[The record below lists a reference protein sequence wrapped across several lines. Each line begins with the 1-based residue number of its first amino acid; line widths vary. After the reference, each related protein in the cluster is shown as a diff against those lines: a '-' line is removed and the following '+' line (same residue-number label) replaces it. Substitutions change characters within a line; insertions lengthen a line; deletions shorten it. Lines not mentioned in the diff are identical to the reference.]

1 MKKKIIIVILAFVIG
16 FLGSSVLL
24 NYSDSLKQYS
34 KANQEYL
41 LSKNKSDLS
50 KPDKADF
57 LKFKI
62 TYLIPNNEKNFCLV
76 VLLGIFS
83 SGFVIYKIS
92 ENNKNEKSKDIEGK
106 DRWATKGEILSN
118 KDFQKVDSNNI
129 EAAKNTGPIIA
140 RVGKFYIVDK
150 SNTHTLGIGTTRSGK
165 TQTYVLPT
173 IRIMSSG
180 KEKQSFVVNDPKG
193 ELLENSY
200 NTLENNGYNV
210 VVLNLRNTDKTS
222 LWNPLSFIIDK
233 YKQAKDNNLDLSKV
247 NDYLDVMA
255 EVLTQNPKSD
265 PIWPASAKSLLTAI
279 ILYLMELGYKTDTLD
294 KVNMYSVYQFFIEY
308 GKSEYENIGGQLV
321 ETSKLDKIFQ
331 SLPRGNPAKSAY
343 ATSNFASGDMK
354 SSIFAVLSENI
365 ALWGKDSGIASLTSG
380 NDIDFIKL
388 FSDEK
393 PCAIFMI
400 IPDNR
405 PARHCI
411 ASMFVN
417 QCYLALTEYLD
428 EHEISTLP
436 RKVNFILDEFG
447 NMVTIPDMAT
457 KITISASRG
466 ILFHMFVQDLNQLE
480 VKYGKTSKTIQSNC
494 GNLVYIYSLDPDTNK
509 YFSSILGTETLLYST
524 FSGKESEGLT
534 NQSQQYKGRQ
544 LMTPTDLSVLEYGE
558 TIIKRQRMYP
568 IKTIMPF
575 FYELNIK
582 PTSISDIPL
591 NSNNRKLSEWVFPF
605 ELVDKENG
613 FQSVIEENP
622 NDNFTQK
629 EVKSDIPNAPMMSPD
644 SFAEQFNS
652 RRNVSGFNP
661 IKIAIQKINEL
672 TQNQYTELLF
682 ECKFKEAQ
690 SLVSQKYMMKLIDK
704 PTYDILIAQIEN
716 RKKEL

>member
-1 MKKKIIIVILAFVIG
+1 MKRNIILLSLAFMLG
-16 FLGSSVLL
+16 FFASVVLL
-24 NYSDSLKQYS
+24 NYTEVLNSY
-34 KANQEYL
+34 NTVNREYL
-41 LSKNKSDLS
+41 LSENKASLE
-50 KPDKADF
+50 KPNKADY
-57 LKFKI
+57 LKFKKKYLLPSNDKHFAI
-62 TYLIPNNEKNFCLV
+62 AIILGCGLSGYVLYLISKDEKRGQN
-76 VLLGIFS
+76 
-83 SGFVIYKIS
+83 
-92 ENNKNEKSKDIEGK
+92 KDIEGK
-106 DRWATKGEILSN
+106 DRWATKKEILNN
-118 KDFQKVDSNNI
+118 KDFSKVNSQHI
-129 EAAKNTGPIIA
+129 ENAKKTGPLIA
-140 RVGKFYIVDK
+140 KIGKYYIVDT
-150 SNTHTLGIGTTRSGK
+150 STTHSLIIGTTRSGK

-173 IRIMSSG
+173 LRIMCSG

-200 NTLENNGYNV
+200 DMLKQNDYNV
-210 VVLNLRNTDKTS
+210 VVLNLKNTDKTS
-222 LWNPLSFIIDK
+222 LWNPLTFIIQK

-265 PIWPASAKSLLTAI
+265 PIWPASAKSLLTAM

-308 GKSEYENIGGQLV
+308 GKCEYENIGGQLV

-354 SSIFAVLSENI
+354 SSIYAVLSENI
-365 ALWGKDSGIASLTSG
+365 SLWGKDSGIASLTSG
-380 NDIDFIKL
+380 DDIDFIKL

-393 PCAIFMI
+393 PCAIFMVV
-400 IPDNR
+400 PDNR

-417 QCYLALTEYLD
+417 QCYLALTEYLEERD
-428 EHEISTLP
+428 IPTLP

-480 VKYGKTSKTIQSNC
+480 VKYGKASKTIQSNC
-494 GNLVYIYSLDPDTNK
+494 GNLIYIYSLEPDTNK
-509 YFSSILGTETLLYST
+509 YMSSILGTETLLYST
-524 FSGKESEGLT
+524 YSGKESEGLT
-534 NQSQQYKGRQ
+534 NRSQQYKGHQ
-544 LMTPTDLSVLEYGE
+544 LMTPTDLAVLEYGE

-568 IKTIMPF
+568 IRTVMPF

-582 PTSISDIPL
+582 PRKISDIPL
-591 NSNNRKLSEWVFPF
+591 SNNNRNLSEWIFPF
-605 ELVDKENG
+605 EIVDDENG
-613 FQSVIEENP
+613 FQTVIENNP
-622 NDNFTQK
+622 NDNFEQQIT
-629 EVKSDIPNAPMMSPD
+629 KSDVPNKPMMSPD
-644 SFAEQFNS
+644 TFVEKNQRQQN
-652 RRNVSGFNP
+652 NINP
-661 IKIAIQKINEL
+661 IKLAVQRINEL

-682 ECKFKEAQ
+682 EQKFKEVQ
-690 SLVSQKYMMKLIDK
+690 SIVSQKYMMKQIDK
-704 PTYDILIAQIEN
+704 SMYDILITQIEN
-716 RKKEL
+716 RKTDK